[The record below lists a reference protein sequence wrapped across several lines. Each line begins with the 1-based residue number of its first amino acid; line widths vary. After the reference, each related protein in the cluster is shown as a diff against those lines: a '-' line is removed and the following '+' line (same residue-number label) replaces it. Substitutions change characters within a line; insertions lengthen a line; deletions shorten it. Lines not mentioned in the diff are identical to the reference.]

1 MARCLT
7 IDMEVPAEAEFV
19 LEGYVDPGEV
29 RLEGPF
35 GDHTGYYSLPDYYPV
50 FHVTAVTHR
59 KNPVYCATLV
69 GRPPMEDCYLAKATE
84 RLFLPLLQTVLPEV
98 RDYWL
103 PWEGVFHN
111 IVVVAIKKEYAG
123 HAQKVMHGLWGQG
136 QMSFCK
142 AIVVVDGA
150 VDLQKP
156 DQVFHQ
162 VLEKLDVSSDLTLTR
177 GILDVLDHSSPIPNY
192 GTKIGIDLTSRM
204 AGEPSRQLPEPPTG
218 EPSLAPQGLLARVRP
233 QCDGV
238 VKARRLPP
246 PATNSRSWRNHIL
259 FLGVEKTAARTGRY
273 FAERL
278 SAASHLQSFS
288 IILFYDHQ
296 VDLNDTSLLLWKMFN
311 NVDPGRD
318 LFIRGRRVVIDAC
331 KKSADEG
338 HPREWPDELA
348 FE

>member
-1 MARCLT
+1 
-7 IDMEVPAEAEFV
+7 VPAEAEFV

-59 KNPVYCATLV
+59 KHPVYCATLV

-84 RLFLPLLQTVLPEV
+84 RLFLPLLQTVFPEV
-98 RDYWL
+98 GDYWL

-111 IVVVAIKKEYAG
+111 IVVVAVKKEYAG

-150 VDLQKP
+150 VDLQQP
-156 DQVFHQ
+156 EQVFNQ
-162 VLEKLDVSSDLTLTR
+162 VLEKLDVSSDLILTR

-192 GTKIGIDLTSRM
+192 GNKVGIDLTSRM
-204 AGEPSRQLPEPPTG
+204 AGEPPRQSPEG
-218 EPSLAPQGLLARVRP
+218 LAADVSLGSEELLTRIRLR
-233 QCDGV
+233 CDGV
-238 VKARRLPP
+238 VRARRFPP
-246 PATNSRSWRNHIL
+246 PSLASPSWRNRLL
-259 FLGVEKTAARTGRY
+259 FLGVEKSGARTGRY

-278 SAASHLQSFS
+278 LPAVELQGFS
-288 IILFYDHQ
+288 IVILYDHQ
-296 VDLNDTSLLLWKMFN
+296 VDLDDTSLLLWKMFN

-318 LFIRGRRVVIDAC
+318 LFIRGCRVIVDAC
-331 KKSADEG
+331 KKGLQEG
-338 HPREWPDELA
+338 HSREWPDELS

>member
-19 LEGYVDPGEV
+19 LEGYVEPGEV

-50 FHVTAVTHR
+50 FHVTALTHR
-59 KNPVYCATLV
+59 KKPIYCATLV

-84 RLFLPLLQTVLPEV
+84 RLFLPLLQTVFPEV

-111 IVVVAIKKEYAG
+111 IVVVAIQKEYAG

-150 VDLQKP
+150 VDPQQP
-156 DQVFHQ
+156 EQVLHQ
-162 VLEKLDVSSDLTLTR
+162 VLEKLDVSSDLILTR

-204 AGEPSRQLPEPPTG
+204 AGEPLRQLTEPPTT
-218 EPSLAPQGLLARVRP
+218 EPLSAPEELLGRIRL

-238 VKARRLPP
+238 VKARRFPP
-246 PATNSRSWRNHIL
+246 PSMTSRSWRNQIL
-259 FLGVEKTAARTGRY
+259 FLGVEKAAARSGRY
-273 FAERL
+273 FAEHL
-278 SAASHLQSFS
+278 SAERHLQGFS
-288 IILFYDHQ
+288 IILLYDRQ
-296 VDLNDTSLLLWKMFN
+296 VDLDDTSLLLWKLFN

-318 LFIRGRRVVIDAC
+318 LFIRGRQVVIDAC
-331 KKSADEG
+331 KKGPDDG